1 MCATHCMDWP
11 GCSRCTS
18 GGVCSVSGIAWL
30 QPVHKWGM
38 EIQRYEI
45 REVTAPHS
53 IREAMDMQVRARA
66 PLRAQSMPAAAVG
79 RSVRCG
85 AACASVR

>member
-1 MCATHCMDWP
+1 
-11 GCSRCTS
+11 
-18 GGVCSVSGIAWL
+18 
-30 QPVHKWGM
+30 M

-66 PLRAQSMPAAAVG
+66 PLCVRNQCLRR
-79 RSVRCG
+79 RSARCG
-85 AACASVR
+85 AACASIR

>member
-1 MCATHCMDWP
+1 MCATHRVDRP
-11 GCSRCTS
+11 ACSRCTC

-66 PLRAQSMPAAAVG
+66 RLCVRNQCLR
-79 RSVRCG
+79 RR
-85 AACASVR
+85 